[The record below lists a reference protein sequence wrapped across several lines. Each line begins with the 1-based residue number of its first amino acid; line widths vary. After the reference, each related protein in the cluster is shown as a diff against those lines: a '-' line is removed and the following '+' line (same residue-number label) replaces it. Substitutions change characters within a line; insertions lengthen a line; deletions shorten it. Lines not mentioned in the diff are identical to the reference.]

1 MAASF
6 PKPLLT
12 CDAKRRGVQC
22 VNNYVLF
29 FWEGRLRYMTT
40 GVVDVQ
46 ELSTRY
52 GMEVKTEVI
61 DRVAHASDASHY
73 LYTPK
78 AVIEARSAEHVA
90 AIFRAG
96 RQQNVPVTLR
106 SGGTSLAGQA
116 SGDG

>member
-1 MAASF
+1 
-6 PKPLLT
+6 
-12 CDAKRRGVQC
+12 
-22 VNNYVLF
+22 
-29 FWEGRLRYMTT
+29 MTT
-40 GVVDVQ
+40 GVVDVE

-116 SGDG
+116 SGDGYLVDVRKHFRGIEVLDEGKRCLLYTSPSPRD